1 VQAKHLFM
9 SVAMEF
15 GESFD
20 LVYFDYAASME
31 EIG

>member
-1 VQAKHLFM
+1 M

-20 LVYFDYAASME
+20 LVSFDYAASME